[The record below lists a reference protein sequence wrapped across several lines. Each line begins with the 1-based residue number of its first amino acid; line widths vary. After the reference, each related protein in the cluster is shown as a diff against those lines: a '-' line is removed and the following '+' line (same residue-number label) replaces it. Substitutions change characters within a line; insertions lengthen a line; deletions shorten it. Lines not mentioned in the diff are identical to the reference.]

1 MHLIIYALIIIFG
14 GFILFLLFAYGG
26 RSRAARIAAPIVAT
40 LLAAFIGTVF
50 FIDLGIAN
58 ITGPVFAVCTMGG
71 FILHKLDK

>member
-14 GFILFLLFAYGG
+14 GFILFLLISYGDN
-26 RSRAARIAAPIVAT
+26 SRAARVAAPIVAT
-40 LLAAFIGTVF
+40 LLAAFVGTVF
-50 FIDLGIAN
+50 FADSGIAN